1 MKIVKL
7 LFIFIPVL
15 LFNCT
20 NEFKSLENELL
31 SIDEDILDRDLII
44 IPKEGCTGCI
54 LNVTY
59 YAEQNIDS
67 INKNVL
73 FTVIQDLKLFRLKV
87 DSALL
92 NHKQVY
98 IDEKNVIKSRNI
110 GIYPVLIEANNGKI
124 ISVSEFS
131 VPN

>member
-1 MKIVKL
+1 MKSVRL
-7 LFIFIPVL
+7 LFIFIPIL
-15 LFNCT
+15 LFGCT
-20 NEFKSLENELL
+20 NEFKSFENELL
-31 SIDEDILDRDLII
+31 SIDENILERDLII

-87 DSALL
+87 DSAFLS
-92 NHKQVY
+92 HDQVF

-110 GIYPVLIEANNGKI
+110 GIYPILVETDDGKI

>member
-1 MKIVKL
+1 MKTLRL
-7 LFIFIPVL
+7 LFIVIPIF
-15 LFNCT
+15 LFGCT

-31 SIDEDILDRDLII
+31 SINENILERDLLI

-87 DSALL
+87 DSTLL
-92 NHKQVY
+92 SHDQVF

-110 GIYPVLIEANNGKI
+110 GIYPILVETDDGKI
-124 ISVSEFS
+124 VSVSEFS